1 MGARF
6 VGLERSR
13 SIRDGFISAAGNHKG
28 LGSFLFLFRFRRLL
42 DIYIYIHTY
51 VFSMKSTNRNPPL
64 RD

>member
-13 SIRDGFISAAGNHKG
+13 SIRGGFISAAGNHKG

-42 DIYIYIHTY
+42 DIYIYIYIHTY
-51 VFSMKSTNRNPPL
+51 FQ
-64 RD
+64 

>member
-42 DIYIYIHTY
+42 DIYIYTY
-51 VFSMKSTNRNPPL
+51 IRIFNEIYEP
-64 RD
+64 